1 MIAQT
6 GTYMYKTAQFISEY
20 SKPLYE
26 NKNFIIKN
34 TKYWAQ
40 LKRKQP
46 PPKENEYYISYDVY

>member
-1 MIAQT
+1 
-6 GTYMYKTAQFISEY
+6 MYKTAQFISEY

-34 TKYWAQ
+34 TKYFAQ